1 MSRREPMRYGVAY
14 TSGLDKVV
22 QERFQRVCRGIGGR
36 TAPIYTCLD
45 HFTFK
50 PAPYDEGPAYLSVK
64 IFKCWSKLAHAVT
77 LDYHRYRAPNA
88 DSMT

>member
-1 MSRREPMRYGVAY
+1 M
-14 TSGLDKVV
+14 
-22 QERFQRVCRGIGGR
+22 
-36 TAPIYTCLD
+36 APYSSVD

-77 LDYHRYRAPNA
+77 VLYLCSRAPNSGSVTWLVQRSA
-88 DSMT
+88 FGILFDGAELPEWGALLLIPI

>member
-1 MSRREPMRYGVAY
+1 M
-14 TSGLDKVV
+14 
-22 QERFQRVCRGIGGR
+22 
-36 TAPIYTCLD
+36 APIYSSVD

-77 LDYHRYRAPNA
+77 LAEDEEGQRWPLAQRIGYYDKPENNPQSAPVRGCEGE
-88 DSMT
+88 